1 MDLWYTRTVLFMQ
14 HRRHNKVVGGKQL
27 LCWVQGMKT
36 TSRRAFITQTGAF
49 VAAAPFIARSA
60 QSPGDR
66 IVLGFIGPGGQG
78 TNILQSYGGMKDV
91 AIAAVCDVDKNRAEA
106 AARESGIALDLSLQA
121 MTYPTDAA
129 HTLLRH
135 AHAKGTQRALA
146 SAFFRSYFV
155 EAKNIAEESVLA
167 DIAEQHGFSREE
179 ALELA
184 SAPAELELTREE
196 ALSAAQGGI
205 RGVPFFV
212 FDGRLAVSGA
222 QSVGVLQAAI
232 RKALERPHPSEAPS
246 SG

>member
-1 MDLWYTRTVLFMQ
+1 MTQSVAIDLFSD
-14 HRRHNKVVGGKQL
+14 VVCPWCFIGSVRLEQALSSLDSEVQAEVCYHPFFLDPHMPRAGVSVPEKLRKKYGVDPKQL
-27 LCWVQGMKT
+27 W
-36 TSRRAFITQTGAF
+36 S
-49 VAAAPFIARSA
+49 
-60 QSPGDR
+60 
-66 IVLGFIGPGGQG
+66 
-78 TNILQSYGGMKDV
+78 
-91 AIAAVCDVDKNRAEA
+91 RAEA
-106 AARESGIALDLSLQA
+106 AAQDSGIVLDLSLQP

-135 AHAKGTQRALA
+135 AHARGTQRALA
-146 SAFFRSYFV
+146 SAFFRAYFQ

-167 DIAEQHGFSREE
+167 DIAAQHGFSRDE

-184 SAPAELELTREE
+184 SAEPELELTREE

-222 QSVGVLQAAI
+222 QSTSVLQAAI
-232 RKALERPHPSEAPS
+232 RQALERPHPSEAPS